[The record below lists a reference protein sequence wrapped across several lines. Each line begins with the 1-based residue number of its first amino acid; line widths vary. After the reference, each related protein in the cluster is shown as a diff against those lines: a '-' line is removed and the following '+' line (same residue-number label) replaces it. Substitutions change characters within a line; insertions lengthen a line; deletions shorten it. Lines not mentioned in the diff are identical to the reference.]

1 MTTKQTY
8 SSQILDVSPPGN
20 CYLLHTVELYGINV
34 SILLGS
40 ANGEKK
46 KTFHINDFLL
56 VFSIFQNPNIMEL

>member
-8 SSQILDVSPPGN
+8 SSQILDVSLPGN
-20 CYLLHTVELYGINV
+20 CYLLHTVELYGIDV

-40 ANGEKK
+40 ANGKK

-56 VFSIFQNPNIMEL
+56 VFSTFQNPNIMEL